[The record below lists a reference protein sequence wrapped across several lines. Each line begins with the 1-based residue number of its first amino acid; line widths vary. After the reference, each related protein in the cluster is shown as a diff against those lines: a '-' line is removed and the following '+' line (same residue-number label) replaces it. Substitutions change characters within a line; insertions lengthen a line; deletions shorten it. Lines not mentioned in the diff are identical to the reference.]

1 MYAQRGNVMCPV
13 ASFKKY
19 LQKLH
24 PRLDVLWQRPLDS
37 YVESN
42 QVWYCRAALGK
53 NTLGTMMTEISKIG
67 SLKAVYTNHSVRAAV
82 ITALVDAGTEATS

>member
-1 MYAQRGNVMCPV
+1 MCPV

-24 PRLDVLWQRPLDS
+24 HMFDVLWQRPLDS

-53 NTLGTMMTEISKIG
+53 NTLGTMRY
-67 SLKAVYTNHSVRAAV
+67 LKLAAYRLC
-82 ITALVDAGTEATS
+82 IPTTQYEQQQGL